1 MPSAVLES
9 SAFEVNKIT
18 FGKHKPNPN
27 GGYNIEISVGD
38 TSSEVLIQTPKMRT
52 PFGISTDKTN
62 PFKKALDVSFQGIEK
77 SETQYHELECYRN
90 VNENILILIKDTK
103 CDYGDCKKWIELDK
117 STAIKLSRELR
128 KQIAAIEEL

>member
-1 MPSAVLES
+1 MAIKL
-9 SAFEVNKIT
+9 
-18 FGKHKPNPN
+18 
-27 GGYNIEISVGD
+27 
-38 TSSEVLIQTPKMRT
+38 
-52 PFGISTDKTN
+52 
-62 PFKKALDVSFQGIEK
+62 SFQGIEK